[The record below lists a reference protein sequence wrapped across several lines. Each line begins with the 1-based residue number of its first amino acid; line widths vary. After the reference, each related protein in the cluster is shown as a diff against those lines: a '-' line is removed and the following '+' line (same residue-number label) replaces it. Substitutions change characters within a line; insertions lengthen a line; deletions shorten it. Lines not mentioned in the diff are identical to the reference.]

1 MDRKRMLAWMLILL
15 FLGVPML
22 ALITSE
28 TDGDLGDQG
37 GGSTWANLSTAGF
50 QEGSIFT
57 NSTIAT
63 GYQHACAVVE
73 NGSIF
78 CWGDNSY
85 GQLGIGSTDNQDYP
99 VMTSLPEGQAP
110 SASPPLTKRRAAY
123 SPTAHCIAGAG
134 TVTDRWPMGLSS
146 ELGTVEE
153 PVHVPLP
160 GGRTAVS
167 VSTGQQYACAI
178 LDNAS
183 LYCWGNAAYGRLG
196 TASQSNDLGGQSWTD
211 DPTYVDLGGVGV
223 IAVSAGGQ
231 GAPLCAILQNQSLYC
246 WGDNSHGQVGGR
258 DIH

>member
-1 MDRKRMLAWMLILL
+1 MDKKRMLAWMLILL

-22 ALITSE
+22 ALITSD
-28 TDGDLGDQG
+28 TDGDLGEQG

-63 GYQHACAVVE
+63 GYQHACAIVE

-85 GQLGIGSTDNQDYP
+85 GQLGIGSRIGQDYP
-99 VMTSLPEGQAP
+99 VMTSLPEGS
-110 SASPPLTKRRAAY
+110 SAISVSTSDEATCSILTNGSLYCWGGNGHGQVAD
-123 SPTAHCIAGAG
+123 
-134 TVTDRWPMGLSS
+134 VGLSS

-183 LYCWGNAAYGRLG
+183 LYCWGNAEYGRLG

-231 GAPLCAILQNQSLYC
+231 GTTCAILQNQSLYC
-246 WGDNSHGQVGGR
+246 WGDNSHGQCTLS
-258 DIH
+258 